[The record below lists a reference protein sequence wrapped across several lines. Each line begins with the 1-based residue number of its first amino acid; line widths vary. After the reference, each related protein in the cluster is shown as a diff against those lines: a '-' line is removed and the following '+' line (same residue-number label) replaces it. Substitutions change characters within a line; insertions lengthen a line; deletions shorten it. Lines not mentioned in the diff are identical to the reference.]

1 MNYRVRL
8 AAESDVDEL
17 MKLYH
22 FLSPRY
28 RDDRGAVIGA
38 VVDGRT
44 VVNVVECLDEDSK
57 PLVPSQ
63 LLGTATVTWRYV
75 PTRGRVAY
83 VDDVVV
89 DPAGRGLGLGKI
101 LMYACEQTAR
111 VQHCCAI
118 ELTSHASRQA
128 ANALYLRL
136 GYRERVTNCYVLDLA
151 ADSPRP

>member
-1 MNYRVRL
+1 MNYQLRL
-8 AAESDVDEL
+8 AAASDVDEL
-17 MKLYH
+17 MKLYR

-28 RDDRGAVIGA
+28 RDDRGAVLGA
-38 VVDGRT
+38 VEDGRT
-44 VVNVVECLDEDSK
+44 VVHVVESLDEHDR
-57 PLVPSQ
+57 PLVPSR

-89 DPAGRGLGLGKI
+89 DPAGRGLGLGKV

-128 ANALYLRL
+128 ANEMYQRL
-136 GYRERVTNCYVLDLA
+136 GYRLRDTNCYIFHLDA
-151 ADSPRP
+151 PEKP